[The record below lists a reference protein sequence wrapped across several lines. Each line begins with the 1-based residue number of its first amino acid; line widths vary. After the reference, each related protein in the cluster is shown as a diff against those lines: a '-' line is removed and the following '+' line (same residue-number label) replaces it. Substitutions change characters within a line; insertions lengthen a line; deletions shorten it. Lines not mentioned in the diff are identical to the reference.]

1 MPQRITKPTLRLL
14 EIFLA
19 DPRRS
24 WYGLELMER
33 AALKSGTVYP
43 ILHRLRADGWLV
55 AELENIDPAVEG
67 RPPRRLYSLTGA
79 GEMNARREIER
90 RAQPPKR
97 TPRPV
102 PRLGGAGA

>member
-19 DPRRS
+19 EPRRS

-33 AALKSGTVYP
+33 VGMKSGTVYP
-43 ILHRLRADGWLV
+43 ILHRLKTDGWLAV
-55 AELENIDPAVEG
+55 ELEDVDPAIAG
-67 RPPRRLYSLTGA
+67 RPVRRLYCLTGA
-79 GEMNARREIER
+79 GEINARREMER
-90 RAQPPKR
+90 RVQLSTQAL
-97 TPRPV
+97 RPV